1 MIIDEST
8 SLELKK
14 IIKNGDYESFISFVD
29 NFNIDVSDHF
39 YGKKESSCRPL
50 IQFTMDNTFTNKNI
64 HGRIKIADYLVK
76 NGADLNDSRPY
87 GSSVLYTLLC
97 QHYYLKD
104 TKVNY
109 EVYLLTSTFALELV
123 RQKSIDVNIK
133 FQCLEQAIRIYY
145 FHLDNNNPE
154 LVKISRQ
161 IVLELIQKGAK
172 YLDNRKEYIDLI
184 HELTS
189 QN

>member
-1 MIIDEST
+1 MMIDEMT

-14 IIKNGDYESFISFVD
+14 IVKSGDYESFISLMD
-29 NFNIDVSDHF
+29 NAKINVSDYF
-39 YGKKESSCRPL
+39 FGKRETSCWPL
-50 IQFTMDNTFTNKNI
+50 LQFTLDNAFSNNNF
-64 HGRIKIADYLVK
+64 HGRLKIADYLVK
-76 NGADLNDSRPY
+76 NGAALNDSRPY
-87 GSSVLYTLLC
+87 GSSVLYILLC

-104 TKVNY
+104 TKSKY
-109 EVYLLTSTFALELV
+109 DVYVLTLMFALELV

-133 FQCLEQAIRIYY
+133 FQCLEQAIRVYY
-145 FHLDNNNPE
+145 FHLDGNNLE

-172 YLDNRKEYIDLI
+172 YLDDRKEYIELI
-184 HELTS
+184 HELTP